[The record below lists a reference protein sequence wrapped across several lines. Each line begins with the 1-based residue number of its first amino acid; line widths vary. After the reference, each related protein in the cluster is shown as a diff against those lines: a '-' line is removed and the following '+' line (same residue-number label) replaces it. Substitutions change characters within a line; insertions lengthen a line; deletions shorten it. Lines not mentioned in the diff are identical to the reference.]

1 MYINLKQVDVKV
13 SNINEIV
20 TSILSSKLKF
30 LNYLIVFIG
39 NNAVDTSAK

>member
-30 LNYLIVFIG
+30 LNYLIVFID